1 MARNGRPE
9 KICGGKRRKGEGRE
23 MEAGSPNTQRWRLG
37 KEQKKHPRG
46 QQKLRPAGQIGS
58 HLVKAEAAA
67 NRKAK
72 GSEKTVVW

>member
-1 MARNGRPE
+1 
-9 KICGGKRRKGEGRE
+9 

-46 QQKLRPAGQIGS
+46 QQKLSPAGQTGS